1 MRFVFGLI
9 LGMALGLSA
18 ALLAAPQRG
27 SETIHILRERAQQWH
42 GEADSDEGDS
52 GDA

>member
-9 LGMALGLSA
+9 LGMALGVSA

-27 SETIHILRERAQQWH
+27 SETVRVVRERVQQWC
-42 GEADSDEGDS
+42 GEADSDEGEPA
-52 GDA
+52 DA